1 VNYLAHA
8 YLSGDNEELVIG
20 NFIADHLRG
29 NNFDMYP
36 DGVKKGIQLHRR
48 IDSFTD
54 AHPLFKSSKRFFYNG
69 FEKYSGILVDI
80 YFDHFLA
87 KRFHHYHHDSLEVF
101 SSNVYSI
108 YRNNQHLLPESSTRF
123 LTYVLKNNIYQNYA
137 EVSGIETVLTHL
149 SHRIGH
155 KVALNESMGLFFE
168 AEKELETNFTSFM
181 KDIMTYSVIY

>member
-1 VNYLAHA
+1 MNYLAHA
-8 YLSGDNEELVIG
+8 YLSGSNEEVLVG

-36 DGVKKGIQLHRR
+36 EGVRQGIQLHRR
-48 IDSFTD
+48 IDTFTD
-54 AHPLFKSSKRFFYNG
+54 AHPLFKSSKRVFYEG

-87 KRFHHYHHDSLEVF
+87 KLFHRYHHESLETF
-101 SSNVYSI
+101 SSKVYSV

-123 LTYVLKNNIYQNYA
+123 LAYVIKNNIYENYA
-137 EVSGIETVLTHL
+137 ELSGIETVLTHL

-155 KVALNESMGLFFE
+155 KVALNESIGLFLD
-168 AEKELETNFTSFM
+168 AEKVLEMNFSSFM
-181 KDIMTYSVIY
+181 EDIKANSLM

>member
-1 VNYLAHA
+1 MNYLAHA
-8 YLSGDNEELVIG
+8 YLSGSNEEVLVG

-36 DGVKKGIQLHRR
+36 EGVRQGIQLHRR
-48 IDSFTD
+48 IDTFTD
-54 AHPLFKSSKRFFYNG
+54 AHPLFKSSKRVFYEG

-87 KRFHHYHHDSLEVF
+87 KLFHRYHHESLETF
-101 SSNVYSI
+101 SSKVYSV

-123 LTYVLKNNIYQNYA
+123 LAY
-137 EVSGIETVLTHL
+137 VLTHL

-155 KVALNESMGLFFE
+155 KVALNESIGLFLD
-168 AEKELETNFTSFM
+168 AEKVLEMNFSSFM
-181 KDIMTYSVIY
+181 EDIKANSLM